1 MPDTFDRFTEQAR
14 RALKLAE
21 EEAHRHH
28 HGYIGT
34 EHLLLGVMAEPDGIA
49 AQAVAELGIGL
60 EGARQEMQKIVG
72 QEEQSGSTEIGLT
85 PRAKQAIVASVNE
98 ATRLRHGYIGTE
110 HLLLG
115 LMSDEHSVSA
125 RICESLGVAPADM
138 RRAVE
143 RRISRN

>member
-21 EEAHRHH
+21 EEAHRHRH
-28 HGYIGT
+28 CYIGT
-34 EHLLLGVMAEPDGIA
+34 EHLLLGVMAEPRGIA
-49 AQAVAELGIGL
+49 AQAVAELGLGL
-60 EGARQEMQKIVG
+60 EGARQEMQRIVG
-72 QEEQSGSTEIGLT
+72 QGEQPGSTDIGLT

-98 ATRLRHGYIGTE
+98 ANRLRHGYVGTE

-115 LMSDEHSVSA
+115 LMSDEHSVCVQ
-125 RICESLGVAPADM
+125 ICESLGAAPADV

-143 RRISRN
+143 RRISPN